1 MASRGGS
8 EFVLERDGNPD
19 ETIPVPTRTGYKF
32 LGWKDDNGNG
42 VSVNSIYDN
51 VVFKAQWEIINY
63 EISYALDNG
72 SVASANPTVFNYE
85 TETFTINNP
94 SKTGYT
100 FTGWS
105 GTGIVGKTTTLTI
118 PKNSVGNR
126 EYKANYSIN
135 SYKLMLDATG
145 GNTSVNSK
153 TIVYNEVYGELPI
166 PTRTGYVFIG
176 WYTKASGGIQ
186 VTAQTKMGA
195 SDVTVYAQWKDTE
208 CPNITGTSCTVNT
221 AASQTLKVMASDSG
235 SGISGYYVGT
245 SDPSTNQVTY
255 TASTA
260 GTYTTTISKDGT
272 YYISVK
278 DAFGNL
284 DTEKKVFYKLSLQP
298 SGGEGLPTNSIIV
311 MSGSEVSLPN
321 VGMVGYTF
329 NGWTNLTSG
338 ATGLTKIRVTGNATL
353 KTSFTLNT
361 CTVALDANGGSV
373 SPNSIVFTYGST
385 YSGLPTPV
393 RENYIFTG
401 WYSAVSGGT
410 KFDSSTV
417 VSTTGNITLYAQWGT
432 MATLGSGTPVKAWD
446 GDTSNFAEVG
456 GNSATLHDWDVDYW
470 DESDY
475 TQFSYEMSY
484 TFGSPK
490 RIKGV
495 TITVPSQDTIVGKTT
510 HAIMYYRRY
519 YSVKASV
526 YVDGALCGEV
536 YVQHNA
542 SKTAYACDFSTA
554 VNGTNV
560 KVVFSRNTYASKG
573 GQYYGDPYD
582 ANLYIAGY
590 YAAVNEIT
598 VNCE

>member
-1 MASRGGS
+1 M
-8 EFVLERDGNPD
+8 ERDGYPD
-19 ETIPVPTRTGYKF
+19 ELIPTPTREGYKF
-32 LGWKDDNGNG
+32 IQWQNDSGETISLNTVIDNA
-42 VSVNSIYDN
+42 
-51 VVFKAQWEIINY
+51 VFRAQWEIINY
-63 EISYALDNG
+63 KIAYVLNG
-72 SVASANPTVFNYE
+72 GNVAVANPVSFNYE
-85 TETFTINNP
+85 TETFTVNNP
-94 SKTGYT
+94 NKIGYT

-105 GTGIVGKTTTLTI
+105 GTGIADKTTTLTI

-126 EYKANYSIN
+126 NYTANYAIN
-135 SYKLMLDATG
+135 SYKLTLNANG
-145 GNTSVNSK
+145 GNVSLSSK
-153 TIVYNEVYGELPI
+153 TIVYNEVYGELPV
-166 PTRTGYVFIG
+166 PTRAGYVFTG
-176 WYTKASGGIQ
+176 WYTKASGGTQ
-186 VTAQTKMGA
+186 VTAQNKMGA
-195 SDVTVYAQWKDTE
+195 SDATIYAQWEDIE
-208 CPNITGTSCTVNT
+208 APNITGTSCTINISS
-221 AASQTLKVMASDSG
+221 SQTFKVMASDSG

-245 SDPSTNQVTY
+245 SNPTTNQVTY
-255 TASTA
+255 TASNA
-260 GTYTTTISKDGT
+260 GTYTTTLSKEGT

-278 DAFGNL
+278 DAFGNV
-284 DTEKKVFYKLSLQP
+284 DTEKKVFYKLTLQ
-298 SGGEGLPTNSIIV
+298 SSVGEGLPTNSIIV

-321 VGMVGYTF
+321 IGMVGYTF

-373 SPNSIVFTYGST
+373 STNSMIFTYGST
-385 YSGLPTPV
+385 YSGLPTPT

-401 WYSAVSGGT
+401 WYSAASGGT
-410 KFDSSTV
+410 KYDSSTT
-417 VSTTGNITLYAQWGT
+417 VSTTGSITLYAQWGT
-432 MATLGSGTPVKAWD
+432 MATLGSGTPAKAWD
-446 GDTSNFAEVG
+446 GDASNFAEVG

-475 TQFSYEMSY
+475 TQFGYEMSY
-484 TFGSPK
+484 TFGTPK

-526 YVDGALCGEV
+526 YVDGVLCGEV

-573 GQYYGDPYD
+573 GQYYGEPYD

-590 YAAVNEIT
+590 YTAVNEIT
-598 VNCE
+598 VHCE